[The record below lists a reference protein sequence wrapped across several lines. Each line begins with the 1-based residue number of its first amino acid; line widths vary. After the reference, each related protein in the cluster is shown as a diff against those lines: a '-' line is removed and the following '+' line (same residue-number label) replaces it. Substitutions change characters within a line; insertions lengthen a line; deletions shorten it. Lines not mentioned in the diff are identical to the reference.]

1 MPLSKI
7 QAESM
12 NLADTYAFTGTVSG
26 AGSLV
31 KLYSSAS
38 SDSVSQ
44 LILDS
49 TYINSTYDNYKII
62 IGYTVD
68 TDGTRMDAQFYVG
81 GTKVT
86 GTDYS
91 YELGALTS
99 STYTYDADGAT
110 QMQLSHTMGN
120 ASGETQTLILD
131 LTNVNST
138 TIATRL
144 HGFHYGGA
152 TNVNTVGRAVQAG
165 QDAGAFASVVNGI
178 EFFPHQGTAKFL
190 HFTLYG
196 YTK

>member
-38 SDSVSQ
+38 SDSQSQ

-62 IGYTVD
+62 MGYTVD

-86 GTDYS
+86 ANYFWTRTRMYASNYVYDYGS
-91 YELGALTS
+91 ATS
-99 STYTYDADGAT
+99 
-110 QMQLSHTMGN
+110 MQLTHTFGN
-120 ASGETQTLILD
+120 ASGETHTLIVD
-131 LTNVNST
+131 LSNVNST
-138 TIATRL
+138 TIATRIN
-144 HGFHYGGA
+144 GVSMGGG
-152 TNVNTVGRAVQAG
+152 TDNNSQSYMTFGG
-165 QDAGAFASVVNGI
+165 QSTSSFASVVNGI

>member
-38 SDSVSQ
+38 SDSQSQ

-62 IGYTVD
+62 MGYTVD

-86 GTDYS
+86 STDYCYS
-91 YELGALTS
+91 RARNYV
-99 STYTYDADGAT
+99 STYAFDNDGAT
-110 QMQLSHTMGN
+110 SMQLAHSFGN
-120 ASGETQTLILD
+120 QTGETCSLVLD
-131 LTNVNST
+131 LLNVNST
-138 TIATRL
+138 TVATSMC
-144 HGFHYGGA
+144 GYSIGG
-152 TNVNTVGRAVQAG
+152 NTDGNTYALTVSGG
-165 QDAGAFASVVNGI
+165 QDKSAYASVVNGI